1 MLLKIT
7 EHFIELN
14 VSDYIKVY
22 YIVLPFEP
30 EYVQGCA
37 TATCPQFVRDIKFY
51 LPSLQSWV
59 SAAHAVANSVSL
71 TSSMQ
76 SIVKIKIER

>member
-51 LPSLQSWV
+51 LPSCNLGFPRPMQWLIP
-59 SAAHAVANSVSL
+59 SL
-71 TSSMQ
+71 
-76 SIVKIKIER
+76 